1 MKFSGQRL
9 ARARGDAHITQEELA
24 QRAGLS
30 MFTVSRLE
38 RDLHAPELATIA
50 KLAQALDLQVDDL
63 LVPEGVAR

>member
-1 MKFSGQRL
+1 MEFSGQRL

-24 QRAGLS
+24 RRAGLS

-38 RDLHAPELATIA
+38 RDQNAPGLATIV

-63 LVPEGVAR
+63 LVRKGAVR